1 MSNDEYFKV
10 TVIFDIVKTAN
21 TYSANF
27 KSQTYD
33 KVDNSV
39 VGGATNKPNYVKKLQ
54 NNKLIYN
61 LGTSRKVYDHSKYSK
76 TFRRH

>member
-1 MSNDEYFKV
+1 MSEEYFKV

-27 KSQTYD
+27 KSQTFV
-33 KVDNSV
+33 KVDGF
-39 VGGATNKPNYVKKLQ
+39 VGGSTNKPNYAKKLQ

-61 LGTSRKVYDHSKYSK
+61 LGTSRKIYDHSKYSK